1 MVIPLHTPT
10 HRLAAARNFV
20 LRCTDGL
27 HEALRELAGAWRYAV
42 ARRQMASMD
51 DRTLRDLG
59 VHRSELGSYFAESQQ
74 WADTTRQRVA
84 FIIDGQVGR

>member
-10 HRLAAARNFV
+10 RRLAAAREFV
-20 LRCTDGL
+20 HRCAERVRDVL
-27 HEALRELAGAWRYAV
+27 QRMVIAWRYDAV
-42 ARRQMASMD
+42 RRQMASMD

-74 WADTTRQRVA
+74 WVETSRQRIA
-84 FIIDGQVGR
+84 LIIEAQVGR

>member
-1 MVIPLHTPT
+1 MMIPLHTPT
-10 HRLAAARNFV
+10 RRLAAARDFV
-20 LRCTDGL
+20 LRCTDRL
-27 HEALRELAGAWRYAV
+27 HEVLHELAGAWRYAA
-42 ARRQMASMD
+42 ARRQMAALD

-74 WADTTRQRVA
+74 WAEPTRQRVA